1 MGYRGEDAS
10 RRHGD
15 RERQS
20 PWQDDGDAGYGQ
32 QPEYG
37 QYDGYGQAG
46 GYGNPAAGYGQQE
59 DYGYQQAGDQPTGY
73 GPPGYEQA
81 GYEQRPGAG
90 YGQGGYDPAGG
101 GYQEPGG
108 GYGQPTGYQD
118 GGHQEGGYPGQ
129 DAGNDWYGGQPAAA
143 SGASFADTGAFT
155 LSGRIGDE
163 YGTGPSHA
171 LRDPVRGFPPSPGPA
186 ADQPAPAR
194 PPSRALP
201 AAPPSA
207 GSGPMATP
215 RTGPII
221 LPHTGQQER
230 YDGYDPRPA
239 APNRGGYD
247 GYDARGGYDGSDGY
261 SGPNS
266 GYGGPGGYDDYGDE
280 QAAFSA
286 APVGDRRV
294 GYDDYAP
301 DDDPYND
308 RIDRADPAD
317 TGGRKGRK
325 GRSAKT
331 GATGQPAGPG
341 KSRGKRPMLLAAV
354 AVVAVVMAGAGA
366 YVFLH
371 SSPTPVSNTSSAG
384 PLPTVGAEPS
394 TQACVK
400 QYGPYCRIELS
411 TDDPTPLTVSELFPP
426 AFANKTDK
434 GSFSLVSTKLDKTC
448 SNAVIGKDLITAIKS
463 GKCTQVLRASYV
475 SGNSQIMGTI
485 GVINLK
491 STTQAHYAGKVVGQN
506 DFIAPLAAA
515 KGLAK
520 KLGKG
525 TGVVE
530 AEFKGHYLILTW
542 SEFANG
548 TTPKTKAQDHQLEQ
562 FSNDLIA
569 GTANIS
575 LSQRMVTG
583 APASPGATS

>member
-15 RERQS
+15 RGRQS

-32 QPEYG
+32 PEHG
-37 QYDGYGQAG
+37 QYDDYSQYDDYGQAG
-46 GYGNPAAGYGQQE
+46 GHGNPAA
-59 DYGYQQAGDQPTGY
+59 GY

-81 GYEQRPGAG
+81 GYEQGQGAG
-90 YGQGGYDPAGG
+90 YGAGYDAAGG
-101 GYQEPGG
+101 GYSEPGG
-108 GYGQPTGYQD
+108 GYGQQPGYQDSQPGYQDSAYQDSAYQDSAYQDSAYQD
-118 GGHQEGGYPGQ
+118 GGHQDGGYPGQ

-143 SGASFADTGAFT
+143 SGVSFADTGTFT
-155 LSGRIGDE
+155 LSGGRIVDE

-186 ADQPAPAR
+186 ADQPTQAR

-201 AAPPSA
+201 VPPPPA
-207 GSGPMATP
+207 VSGPMAVP
-215 RTGPII
+215 RTGPMAV
-221 LPHTGQQER
+221 PRTGPMAVPRTGQQER
-230 YDGYDPRPA
+230 YDGYDPRSA
-239 APNRGGYD
+239 QDRGGYD
-247 GYDARGGYDGSDGY
+247 
-261 SGPNS
+261 
-266 GYGGPGGYDDYGDE
+266 GPGGYDDYVDE
-280 QAAFSA
+280 QAAFNA
-286 APVGDRRV
+286 APVGNRHA
-294 GYDDYAP
+294 GYDDYAA
-301 DDDPYND
+301 DDDPYM
-308 RIDRADPAD
+308 DRAETPGTDD
-317 TGGRKGRK
+317 TGGRKARK
-325 GRSAKT
+325 GRSGKT
-331 GATGQPAGPG
+331 GATGQPHGIG

-371 SSPTPVSNTSSAG
+371 SSQTPVTDTSSAG

-400 QYGPYCRIELS
+400 QFGPYCHIELS
-411 TDDPTPLTVSELFPP
+411 TDDPTPLTVGELFPP
-426 AFANKTDK
+426 AFTNETDK

-448 SNAVIGKDLITAIKS
+448 SNAVIGQDLITALKS
-463 GKCTQVLRASYV
+463 GKCTQVLRASYM

-485 GVINLK
+485 GVVNLD
-491 STTQAHYAGKVVGQN
+491 STNQAHYAGKVVGQD

-548 TTPKTKAQDHQLEQ
+548 TMPKTKAQDNQLEQ

>member
-10 RRHGD
+10 RRHRD
-15 RERQS
+15 RERQA
-20 PWQDDGDAGYGQ
+20 PWQDDSD
-32 QPEYG
+32 
-37 QYDGYGQAG
+37 
-46 GYGNPAAGYGQQE
+46 AGYGQQE
-59 DYGYQQAGDQPTGY
+59 DYGYQQPGNQPAGY

-81 GYEQRPGAG
+81 GYEQGGYEQRPGAG
-90 YGQGGYDPAGG
+90 YAQGGYDPSAGG

-118 GGHQEGGYPGQ
+118 GGRQEGGYPGR

-143 SGASFADTGAFT
+143 SGASFADTGTFT
-155 LSGRIGDE
+155 LSGRIADE

-186 ADQPAPAR
+186 ADQPAPVR
-194 PPSRALP
+194 PPRRALP
-201 AAPPSA
+201 APPPPA
-207 GSGPMATP
+207 ASGPMATP

-239 APNRGGYD
+239 APGRGGYD
-247 GYDARGGYDGSDGY
+247 GYDAPGGYDEPDGF
-261 SGPNS
+261 GPPNGYGAPDN
-266 GYGGPGGYDDYGDE
+266 GYGGPGGYEG
-280 QAAFSA
+280 
-286 APVGDRRV
+286 PV
-294 GYDDYAP
+294 GYDD
-301 DDDPYND
+301 PYSD
-308 RIDRADPAD
+308 RTDTAD

-325 GRSAKT
+325 GRKSRSAKT
-331 GATGQPAGPG
+331 GAAGPPSGRG

-354 AVVAVVMAGAGA
+354 AVVAVVMASVGA

-371 SSPTPVSNTSSAG
+371 SSQTPVSNTSSAG

-411 TDDPTPLTVSELFPP
+411 TDDPAPLTVSELFPP

-448 SNAVIGKDLITAIKS
+448 SNAVIGQDLITAIKA

-485 GVINLK
+485 AVINLR

-515 KGLAK
+515 KGVAK

-530 AEFKGHYLILTW
+530 AEYKGHYLILTW
-542 SEFANG
+542 SEFTNG
-548 TTPKTKAQDHQLEQ
+548 TTPKTKAQDNQLEQ